1 MGGVGSKALH
11 DETAT
16 TRSRG
21 ATLSTVLLWGHTHP
35 FSNSC
40 RSNHC
45 SGERRPPTPI
55 QEECWGVGENITRR
69 DARKSPSE
77 EPYLA
82 KSLSLGPT
90 TTLDYKQGR
99 LVQFCHLGLQDPLP
113 TRRRAMIFS
122 RRCRH
127 QLLKLLPFFSNRV
140 GGLLSP
146 MVPENENSWWR
157 DGGAVGDSDAR
168 KSSSE
173 EPRFGKVGSFGGTT
187 TLQHRQGGQL
197 EFRYRSLIG

>member
-1 MGGVGSKALH
+1 LSLSLFFSIWIGGLLSPMVPENKNSWWRDGVVG
-11 DETAT
+11 D
-16 TRSRG
+16 G
-21 ATLSTVLLWGHTHP
+21 
-35 FSNSC
+35 
-40 RSNHC
+40 
-45 SGERRPPTPI
+45 
-55 QEECWGVGENITRR
+55 

-113 TRRRAMIFS
+113 TRRRATIFS

-157 DGGAVGDSDAR
+157 DGVVGDSDAR
-168 KSSSE
+168 KSSSK
-173 EPRFGKVGSFGGTT
+173 EPRFGKVGSFGESF
-187 TLQHRQGGQL
+187 LP
-197 EFRYRSLIG
+197 EM